1 MRSAL
6 AKCPGEVPW
15 RRMSRRPSR
24 APPPG
29 WCDLPD
35 LPEHPNF
42 IEHHVRDLLGG
53 VDGVAICREA
63 MEHSHTRGVQEGD
76 KEELDMATLTRLLED
91 DGVADDVIATLAPD
105 WSALC
110 VEFGLPSAP
119 FLVCRCNKDAS
130 VHALLAAHRTVRLER
145 GYGRP
150 LRVGLG
156 LSTSSAP
163 SRSAPKTTRRT
174 TAAASL
180 PLSTPHGPRAAVAFS
195 FPPPQSMASR
205 ALVPGASAIVGVPC
219 GACVA
224 GPVRSGA
231 GRVHAGRD
239 RAGRSGPEPPH

>member
-1 MRSAL
+1 MSAEAPGAAREGLCELPVVPGAPNLVTDAML
-6 AKCPGEVPW
+6 AI
-15 RRMSRRPSR
+15 MSAAGPADVEKLRQEWLR
-24 APPPG
+24 
-29 WCDLPD
+29 
-35 LPEHPNF
+35 
-42 IEHHVRDLLGG
+42 
-53 VDGVAICREA
+53 
-63 MEHSHTRGVQEGD
+63 RGVEEGD

-195 FPPPQSMASR
+195 FPPPQCMASR

-239 RAGRSGPEPPH
+239 RAGRSGPESLRIEAFPSVFTYAVRCA